1 MALYWGV
8 VDGGGGGELFTGG
21 GGGGGTERPMLL
33 ERGRL
38 LEVVVVV
45 GLVGRGVLRT
55 GLAFLRGAVVDLV
68 LGWAALLAQ
77 GGADSNCE
85 ILDRYI
91 YTYINI

>member
-1 MALYWGV
+1 M
-8 VDGGGGGELFTGG
+8 FTGG

-38 LEVVVVV
+38 LVVVVVV

-68 LGWAALLAQ
+68 LG
-77 GGADSNCE
+77 
-85 ILDRYI
+85 
-91 YTYINI
+91 